1 MEKAGS
7 KRYAADTAWAAQD
20 GYTAMQEMLER
31 ALKSNLAQA
40 VTLTCA
46 PCLPTQTFFPT
57 PPPRRRSPRPQTRT
71 RADAV
76 RRAARGLGSFPDQV
90 YRGLVRALQLLVP
103 NRAEHKRL
111 KFPPKAE
118 VLKLFSDCEEFE
130 IMTIGELQKRFA
142 NKAITEEMLTAII
155 EHYDAFQADP
165 DWVHLME
172 EETNLEAQQR
182 IEVAQQENNDPA
194 LLSLICDE
202 LDVRLDQVPHLPAPP
217 APRCSRPPA
226 ESHREATPRMRGQA
240 SADTRAARPRALG

>member
-1 MEKAGS
+1 V
-7 KRYAADTAWAAQD
+7 
-20 GYTAMQEMLER
+20 R
-31 ALKSNLAQA
+31 ALPAHSNI
-40 VTLTCA
+40 
-46 PCLPTQTFFPT
+46 FSI
-57 PPPRRRSPRPQTRT
+57 PPLRRRSPRALTRT
-71 RADAV
+71 RADAA

-142 NKAITEEMLTAII
+142 NKAITEEMLTSII